1 MSYYYYSSEAKHSFG
16 RIMEI
21 LCGAKYGVRAFGYNS
36 TESEHCD
43 NIVGGW
49 TWHILGAIRAVATV

>member
-1 MSYYYYSSEAKHSFG
+1 
-16 RIMEI
+16 MEI

-49 TWHILGAIRAVATV
+49 TWHILGAIRAVATVWEAAEILFFCQVA